1 MQSYIYTYWSRSDQ
15 ILKELKLNQLA
26 TDPNVLIPG
35 IFYIPRARY
44 GQMIVPC
51 LKWKK
56 YLTKVTKD
64 LSTSIIYS
72 GSFSH
77 MKNYMDTDGLAMID
91 LTLNPFEQVV

>member
-1 MQSYIYTYWSRSDQ
+1 
-15 ILKELKLNQLA
+15 
-26 TDPNVLIPG
+26 
-35 IFYIPRARY
+35 
-44 GQMIVPC
+44 MIVPR

-72 GSFSH
+72 GSLSH